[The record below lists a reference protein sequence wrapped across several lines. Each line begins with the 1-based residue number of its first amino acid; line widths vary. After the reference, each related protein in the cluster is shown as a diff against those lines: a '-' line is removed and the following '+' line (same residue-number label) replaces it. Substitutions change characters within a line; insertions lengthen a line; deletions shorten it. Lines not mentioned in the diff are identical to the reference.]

1 MAIFNILLALL
12 GFLPAAF
19 AAFGLTENSD
29 SFIVDAGSSNPLIA
43 TIRKSDCDIRSILY
57 YGNQLQNPDSQG
69 THIGSG
75 LGSATVTAQTISST
89 YRPTYL
95 PPPFPCDGCDANN
108 LIDKYIKIT
117 CETST
122 LTHYIV
128 VVSGQSNLYMATY
141 ITAEPSIGELR
152 YIARLDSSKLPDEY
166 PFGDVSTTKPSTST
180 VEGSDVFVVNG
191 QTRSKFYSSQR
202 FIDDDVHCVGSG
214 SLHACFVKPQYES
227 SSGGPFFRDINSNNG
242 GVYTSLTFYMNS
254 GHVQTEKYRMG
265 LHGPYALTFTRSGI
279 PRLRD
284 FDFSFFADLN
294 IKGYVPTSGRG
305 YVSGTA
311 TGTASGLDRIVHWYN
326 DAAQYW
332 ADGTSGRFTSPAMK
346 PGTYTMKLYQNEL
359 EVASQSVQVSAGST
373 TTSNIASA
381 LKEPSSRIWTIGVCD
396 GQPTGFRNADKQLRM
411 HPSDSRM
418 SSWGP
423 LTYTVGSSSLTDMP
437 MAIFQSV
444 NSPQTISFTLSSSQ
458 LGAATLRI
466 RTTLAFASGRPSV
479 VVNSWSGRVPA
490 APTRIDSRGV
500 TRGAY
505 RGYGEAYEFAIPAGT
520 LVSGKNTITISVASG
535 SSGATFLSPNFV
547 SFLFSSFSLKKGT
560 LSLLMLR
567 IMLILILTDSG
578 LH

>member
-1 MAIFNILLALL
+1 MAIFNIILGLL

-57 YGNQLQNPDSQG
+57 YGTQLQNPDSQG

-75 LGSATVTAQTISST
+75 LGSATVTAQTIS
-89 YRPTYL
+89 
-95 PPPFPCDGCDANN
+95 N
-108 LIDKYIKIT
+108 KYIKIT

-180 VEGSDVFVVNG
+180 IEGSDVFVVDG

-202 FIDDDVHCVGSG
+202 YIDDDVHCVGSG

-265 LHGPYALTFTRSGI
+265 LHGPYALTFSRSGI
-279 PRLRD
+279 PELRS
-284 FDFSFFADLN
+284 FDFSFFADLS

-311 TGTASGLDRIVHWYN
+311 TGIASGLDRIVHWYN

-346 PGTYTMKLYQNEL
+346 PGTYTMKLYQTEL

-381 LKEPSSRIWTIGVCD
+381 LQEPSSRIWTIGVCD

-423 LTYTVGSSSLTDMP
+423 LTYTVGSSALTDMP
-437 MAIFQSV
+437 MALFQSV
-444 NSPQTISFTLSSSQ
+444 NSPQTISFTLTSSQ

-479 VVNSWSGRVPA
+479 VVNSWSASVPA
-490 APTRIDSRGV
+490 APTKIDSRGV

-505 RGYGEAYEFAIPAGT
+505 RGYGEKYEFAIPAGT

-535 SSGATFLSPNFV
+535 SSGTTFLSPNF
-547 SFLFSSFSLKKGT
+547 
-560 LSLLMLR
+560 
-567 IMLILILTDSG
+567 ILDCIELYR
-578 LH
+578 